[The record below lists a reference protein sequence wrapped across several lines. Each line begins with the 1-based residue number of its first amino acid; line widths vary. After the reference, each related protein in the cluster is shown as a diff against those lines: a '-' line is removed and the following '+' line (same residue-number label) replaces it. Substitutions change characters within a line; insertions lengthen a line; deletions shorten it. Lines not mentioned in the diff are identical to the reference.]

1 MKLEH
6 RVAVITG
13 AGGGIGRATALS
25 LARRG
30 CHLALAD
37 IDEAGLA
44 ETHAQA
50 LRLSVR
56 ASKHPLDVADRAAV
70 AALPAEVLKMH
81 PGVDLLINNA
91 GVALGGHFDQVSE
104 TDFDWLMEINFHGVV
119 RMTRAILPLLRA
131 SDDARIVNISSV
143 FGLIS
148 PPGQSAYSASKFAV
162 RGFSNALRLELSGTR
177 VGVSVVHPG
186 GVATAI
192 ARNARVSADTSAEEK
207 RRRLAL
213 AEKLLRLPPEK
224 AAEIIV
230 RGIEKRR
237 ARILVGRDA
246 VFIALIER
254 LFPVSYWRVLG
265 RGIQT

>member
-70 AALPAEVLKMH
+70 AALPAEVLKSH
-81 PGVDLLINNA
+81 PGVDLLVNNA

-119 RMTRAILPLLRA
+119 RMTRAILPLLRV

-207 RRRLAL
+207 GRRLAL

-224 AAEIIV
+224 AAQIIV

-265 RGIQT
+265 RGVQT

>member
-1 MKLEH
+1 MNLKD

-13 AGGGIGRATALS
+13 AGGGIGRATALC

-50 LRLSVR
+50 LELGVR
-56 ASKHPLDVADRAAV
+56 ASKHPMDVADRAAV
-70 AALPAEVLKMH
+70 AGLPADVRKLH
-81 PGVDLLINNA
+81 GRVDLLVNNA
-91 GVALGGHFDQVSE
+91 GVALGGDFEEVSE
-104 TDFDWLMEINFHGVV
+104 ADFDWLFEINFHAVV
-119 RMTRAILPLLRA
+119 RMTRAFLPLLRA
-131 SDDARIVNISSV
+131 GDDARIVNISSV

-162 RGFSNALRLELSGTR
+162 RGFSNALRHELSGTR

-192 ARNARVSADTSAEEK
+192 VRNARVSAGTSADEK

-213 AEKLLRLPPEK
+213 AEKLLRLPPTM

-246 VFIALIER
+246 IFIALIER
-254 LFPVSYWRVLG
+254 LFPVKYWSVLG
-265 RGIQT
+265 RGIQK

>member
-1 MKLEH
+1 MNLKE

-70 AALPAEVLKMH
+70 AALPAEVLKSH
-81 PGVDLLINNA
+81 NGVDLLINNA

-119 RMTRAILPLLRA
+119 RMTRAFLPLLRA
-131 SDDARIVNISSV
+131 GDDARIVNISSV

-162 RGFSNALRLELSGTR
+162 RGFSNALRHELSGTR

-192 ARNARVSADTSAEEK
+192 ARNARVSADTSTEEK

-213 AEKLLRLPPEK
+213 AEKLLRLPPTM

-246 VFIALIER
+246 IFIALIER
-254 LFPVSYWRVLG
+254 LLPVKYWKVLG

>member
-1 MKLEH
+1 MNLKN

-13 AGGGIGRATALS
+13 AGSGIGRATALS

-30 CHLALAD
+30 CHVALAD

-50 LRLSVR
+50 LRLGAH
-56 ASKHPLDVADRAAV
+56 ASKHRLDVADRAAV
-70 AALPAEVLKMH
+70 AALPADVLKAH
-81 PGVDLLINNA
+81 DRVDLLVNNA
-91 GVALGGHFDQVSE
+91 GVALGGRFEEVSE
-104 TDFDWLMEINFHGVV
+104 ADFDWLMEINFHAVV
-119 RMTRAILPLLRA
+119 RITRAFLPMLRT

-143 FGLIS
+143 FGLIA
-148 PPGQSAYSASKFAV
+148 PPGQCAYCASKFAL
-162 RGFSNALRLELSGTR
+162 RGFSNALRHELAGTH

-192 ARNARVSADTSAEEK
+192 ARNARVSAGASAEEK

-213 AEKLLRLPPEK
+213 AEKLLRLPPEE
-224 AAEIIV
+224 AGEMIV
-230 RGIEKRR
+230 RGVEKRR

-246 VFIALIER
+246 IFIALIER
-254 LFPVSYWRVLG
+254 LFPVNYWSVLG
-265 RGIQT
+265 RGLQT

>member
-1 MKLEH
+1 
-6 RVAVITG
+6 V
-13 AGGGIGRATALS
+13 
-25 LARRG
+25 
-30 CHLALAD
+30 
-37 IDEAGLA
+37 
-44 ETHAQA
+44 
-50 LRLSVR
+50 
-56 ASKHPLDVADRAAV
+56 
-70 AALPAEVLKMH
+70 
-81 PGVDLLINNA
+81 
-91 GVALGGHFDQVSE
+91 
-104 TDFDWLMEINFHGVV
+104 
-119 RMTRAILPLLRA
+119 TRAILPLLRI

-162 RGFSNALRLELSGTR
+162 RGFSNALRHELSGTR

-224 AAEIIV
+224 AAQIIV

-246 VFIALIER
+246 IFIALIER
-254 LFPVSYWRVLG
+254 LFPVKYWSVLG
-265 RGIQT
+265 RGIQK

>member
-1 MKLEH
+1 MNLKD
-6 RVAVITG
+6 RVAVVTG
-13 AGGGIGRATALS
+13 AGSGIGRATALC

-37 IDEAGLA
+37 IDAAGLA
-44 ETHAQA
+44 ETHAQV
-50 LRLSVR
+50 LRLGVR
-56 ASKHPLDVADRAAV
+56 ASQHRLDVADRAAV
-70 AALPAEVLKMH
+70 AALPAGVRASH
-81 PGVDLLINNA
+81 DRVDLLVNNA
-91 GVALGGHFDQVSE
+91 GVALGGRFEEVSE
-104 TDFDWLMEINFHGVV
+104 ADFDWLMEINFHAVV
-119 RMTRAILPLLRA
+119 RMTRAFLPVLRA

-148 PPGQSAYSASKFAV
+148 PPGQCAYAASKFAV
-162 RGFSNALRLELSGTR
+162 RGFSNALRFELADSQ

-192 ARNARVSADTSAEEK
+192 ARNARLAQSLPAAELRLRLQQVEK
-207 RRRLAL
+207 M
-213 AEKLLRLPPEK
+213 LRLPPEK
-224 AAEIIV
+224 AGEIIV

-254 LFPVSYWRVLG
+254 LFPVNYWSVLG
-265 RGIQT
+265 RGLPK

>member
-6 RVAVITG
+6 RVALITG
-13 AGGGIGRATALS
+13 AGGGIGRAIALC

-30 CHLALAD
+30 CRLALAD
-37 IDEAGLA
+37 IDAAGLA

-50 LRLSVR
+50 LKLGVH
-56 ASKHPLDVADRAAV
+56 ASKYPLDVAVRAAV
-70 AALPAEVLKMH
+70 AALPAEVLESH
-81 PGVDLLINNA
+81 AGVDLLVNNA
-91 GVALGGHFDQVSE
+91 GVALGGNFEQVSE
-104 TDFDWLMEINFHGVV
+104 TDFDWLMEINFYGVV
-119 RMTRAILPLLRA
+119 RMTRAILPLLRI

-162 RGFSNALRLELSGTR
+162 RGFSNALRHELSGTR

-224 AAEIIV
+224 AAQIIV

-237 ARILVGRDA
+237 ARILVGGDA

-254 LFPVSYWRVLG
+254 LFPVNYWRVLG
-265 RGIQT
+265 RGTHT

>member
-37 IDEAGLA
+37 IDEAGLDG
-44 ETHAQA
+44 THAQA

-70 AALPAEVLKMH
+70 AALPAEVLKAH

-224 AAEIIV
+224 AAQIIV

-246 VFIALIER
+246 IFIALIER
-254 LFPVSYWRVLG
+254 LFPVSYWSVLG
-265 RGIQT
+265 RGIQS